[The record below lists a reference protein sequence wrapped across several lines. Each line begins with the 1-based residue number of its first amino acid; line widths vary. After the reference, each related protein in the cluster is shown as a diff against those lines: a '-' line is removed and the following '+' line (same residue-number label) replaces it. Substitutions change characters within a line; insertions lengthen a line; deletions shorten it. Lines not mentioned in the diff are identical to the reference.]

1 MRLSKSGLVL
11 GLAFSVPVACVA
23 SPIAAQEAPPEGLAN
38 LERERSRQCVPVL
51 ARLAGLD
58 ASLAPLAER
67 SQRLIE
73 VANAIAL
80 EDRASVE
87 PLDTSDPV
95 EADVAAW
102 FERDM
107 ELASQYLE
115 TEDGTLIVERDQ
127 DRQAIK
133 DRVSAAIVEVQQRA
147 DSTITAAGELTTPL
161 GGCDGAILLRS
172 AVLDACE
179 TSDSPVCDAARTTE
193 PRAPYRFVDDPADLW
208 EVQEVR
214 PWTSPTPLT
223 VTPNGRLGGARTT
236 GYARNGNLTLSLAFA
251 PLIGDR
257 EEFTPEQLSRF
268 EEIVDSA
275 GFSFDH
281 PDVAFVPAL
290 SLRASVASPL
300 AGETVYVL
308 HFDGPD
314 EADPVWTGAAGG
326 AVEVTF
332 PVTPRHLARL
342 ASGHPLRFTAVVQ
355 DDTDPES
362 PGEVAYSVEFTPL
375 NQSPATS
382 ALVSYMAG
390 QLSEDLHQ
398 LLPEGGR

>member
-1 MRLSKSGLVL
+1 MRLSTSRLVL
-11 GLAFSVPVACVA
+11 GLTLSMPAAWIA
-23 SPIAAQEAPPEGLAN
+23 GPIAAQEALPEGLAN

-51 ARLAGLD
+51 ARLDALD
-58 ASLAPLAER
+58 ASLEPLAER
-67 SQRLIE
+67 SQRLMEI
-73 VANAIAL
+73 ANAIAL

-87 PLDTSDPV
+87 PLDPADPL

-107 ELASQYLE
+107 ELASRYLE
-115 TEDGTLIVERDQ
+115 TEDGSLVVERDQ

-133 DRVSAAIVEVQQRA
+133 DRVSSALLEVQA
-147 DSTITAAGELTTPL
+147 EAESTITGAGELTTPL
-161 GGCDGAILLRS
+161 GGCDGAILLRP
-172 AVLDACE
+172 AVLEACE
-179 TSDSPVCDAARTTE
+179 TADSPVCDAAKASE

-208 EVQEVR
+208 EVQELR

-223 VTPNGRLGGARTT
+223 VTPNGQLGGARTM

-251 PLIGDR
+251 PLIGNR

-290 SLRASVASPL
+290 SLRASVSAPL

-308 HFDGPD
+308 HFDGP
-314 EADPVWTGAAGG
+314 EAADPVWTGVAGG
-326 AVEVTF
+326 AVEATF
-332 PVTPRHLARL
+332 PVAPRHLVRL
-342 ASGHPLRFTAVVQ
+342 ASGHPLRFTAVTE
-355 DDTDPES
+355 DAADAES
-362 PGEVAYSVEFTPL
+362 AGEVAYSVEFTPL

-382 ALVSYMAG
+382 ALMSYMSA
-390 QLSEDLHQ
+390 QLSADLRQ